1 MLVSHEKLA
10 SQFKIFRISK
20 VWLSFSLNDKYLE
33 TCSQSKILLEKS
45 HFCVKFAGFSK
56 MRVWQQNICFI
67 WNIHTKVPGAYHLP
81 ATHATYT
88 ISSHSLFRKFTG
100 QTKSQLL
107 QPLWNSSP
115 FLNSEREHIE
125 SKEKHRGERIKYLYF
140 LLWPLGWGNDDYC
153 HKKKVR

>member
-56 MRVWQQNICFI
+56 MRVCQQNICFI
-67 WNIHTKVPGAYHLP
+67 WNIHTKVPGAYHLS
-81 ATHATYT
+81 ATHAT
-88 ISSHSLFRKFTG
+88 IHIRSLHIPYSEN
-100 QTKSQLL
+100 SQAK
-107 QPLWNSSP
+107 QN
-115 FLNSEREHIE
+115 LNSYSPYEILAPSSIPKESTQKVKRNTEGRWSCRE
-125 SKEKHRGERIKYLYF
+125 
-140 LLWPLGWGNDDYC
+140 
-153 HKKKVR
+153 

>member
-56 MRVWQQNICFI
+56 MRVCQQNICFI
-67 WNIHTKVPGAYHLP
+67 WNIHTKVPGAYHL
-81 ATHATYT
+81 
-88 ISSHSLFRKFTG
+88 
-100 QTKSQLL
+100 TKSQLL

-125 SKEKHRGERIKYLYF
+125 SKEKHRGEVKLQRIKYLYF